1 MIKFVSTSSKETQ
14 KIGRDL
20 AENLFK
26 KKVKSNATVI
36 SLEGDL
42 GGGKTTFTK
51 GFARGLN
58 LREKIKSPTFVI
70 MRKHQITTDSKQQ
83 TTSVKRQNDC
93 RFKVENCKFR
103 YFFHLDCYRIQNQKD
118 ILALGWKDI
127 IKSSENIILVEWGNK
142 IKKILP
148 RGTIHIKF
156 DFIDDKKRKIRIKNF
171 SL

>member
-1 MIKFVSTSSKETQ
+1 MIKFISTSSKETQ

-51 GFARGLN
+51 GFASGLD

-70 MRKHQITTDSKQQ
+70 MRKYKIKIKSQKSK
-83 TTSVKRQNDC
+83 VKNLYH
-93 RFKVENCKFR
+93 F
-103 YFFHLDCYRIQNQKD
+103 DCYRVINSKE
-118 ILALGWKDI
+118 ITELGWKDI
-127 IKSSENIILVEWGNK
+127 IKSPKNIILIEWGNK

-148 RGTIHIKF
+148 RGTIYIKF
-156 DFIDDKKRKIRIKNF
+156 DFIDNKKRKIRMENF